1 MAQRLDLYA
10 ILKLYADKR
19 HSPYIDVKAF
29 LVFFEKYAN
38 HVSREQPEWKK
49 WAADVAA
56 RFYDNLVPLVE
67 AQKCEVLDDKR
78 RILML
83 DFYAERLNPSYTDD
97 DKAASLPFP
106 DEASLGLVLPD
117 EECRILNIGE
127 DLAGYM
133 QKPQTTVMPV
143 IKLVFPDNIPSAL
156 VLATAIPRP
165 LLDAALVKI
174 RNFLRTQNNKSF
186 FQRRLLPQMQG
197 KENLLKDALNMVEMR
212 PLDCILQIQ
221 SATDFTGYFW
231 TSFCFA
237 VKSELKRKEDFLS
250 IDIAALQAVYIID
263 AFSTLFKEVM
273 IAKRQKEQA
282 LKALETAMDQP
293 PYLYTIEEIL
303 KFTDSSGN
311 SLLGQYTEE
320 DLQNYINS
328 SSTAANTEELANLLI
343 YRNKKGERIFINKH
357 KVFPLCARLSGEARN
372 QVKKAIGLRWSR
384 LLRNFEKEPAM
395 KNDAEFNKLLVQ
407 YTSQFV
413 PNLLS
418 LLRDKKTFLVQC
430 ETERPQKG
438 IPLTAR
444 FYTPDGTLLP
454 MGTLLMINRR
464 DLLTDT
470 RILLPIWYSIPVMSA
485 LFAFF
490 KHLFENGKKKAPLAE
505 RRAERT
511 SRSEGEKARSQEQ
524 AIKAV
529 SAQILQK
536 LPSGGKNPEASMAA
550 LEKKWHTLLEGK
562 AKQQLI
568 TDIKAL
574 IRDRLRRIL
583 RLKLNQ
589 KISAQII
596 EELAVSIYAEA
607 PALQQLGDKESI
619 TTYIKLYCAKLL
631 LTIKL

>member
-29 LVFFEKYAN
+29 LAFFEKYVN
-38 HVSREQPEWKK
+38 HVSRDQPEWRG
-49 WAADVAA
+49 WAADVMAK
-56 RFYDNLVPLVE
+56 FYDNLAPLVE
-67 AQKCEVLDDKR
+67 ARKCEVLEDKR

-83 DFYAERLNPSYTDD
+83 DFYADRLNPTYTDI

-117 EECRILNIGE
+117 EECRILKIGE

-133 QKPQTTVMPV
+133 KKPQTTVMPV
-143 IKLVFPDNIPSAL
+143 IKLVFPDKIPSAL

-165 LLDAALVKI
+165 LLDAALLKI

-197 KENLLKDALNMVEMR
+197 KENLFKDTLNMVEIR

-237 VKSELKRKEDFLS
+237 VRTELKKKEDFLS
-250 IDIAALQAVYIID
+250 IDIAALQAVYVID
-263 AFSTLFKEVM
+263 AFASIFKEGM
-273 IAKRQKEQA
+273 LAKRQREQA
-282 LKALETAMDQP
+282 LKALEAAMDQP
-293 PYLYTIEEIL
+293 PYLYTINEIL

-311 SLLGQYTEE
+311 PLLGQYTEE

-328 SSTAANTEELANLLI
+328 SSTAATTEGLANLLI
-343 YRNKKGERIFINKH
+343 YRDKKGERVFINKH

-372 QVKKAIGLRWSR
+372 QVKKAVGLRWSR

-395 KNDAEFNKLLVQ
+395 TNDAEFNKLLFQ
-407 YTSQFV
+407 YTSQLV
-413 PNLLS
+413 PNLVS

-430 ETERPQKG
+430 EIERPQKG

-444 FYTPDGTLLP
+444 FYTPDGTLFP

-470 RILLPIWYSIPVMSA
+470 RILLPVWYSIPVLST

-490 KHLFENGKKKAPLAE
+490 KHLFGNGKKGAPAE
-505 RRAERT
+505 RSAEAT
-511 SRSEGEKARSQEQ
+511 SRSGREKARSQEQ
-524 AIKAV
+524 TMKAV
-529 SAQILQK
+529 STQILQK
-536 LPSGGKNPEASMAA
+536 LPSGGRTLETSLAA

-568 TDIKAL
+568 IDIKAL
-574 IRDRLRRIL
+574 IRDRLRRVL
-583 RLKLNQ
+583 RLKMNQ
-589 KISAQII
+589 KISAQTI
-596 EELAVSIYAEA
+596 EELAGSIYAEA